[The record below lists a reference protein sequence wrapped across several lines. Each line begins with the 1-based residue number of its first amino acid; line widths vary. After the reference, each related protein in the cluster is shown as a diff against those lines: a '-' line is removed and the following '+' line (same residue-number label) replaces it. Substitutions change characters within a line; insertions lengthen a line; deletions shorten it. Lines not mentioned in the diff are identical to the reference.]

1 MLVNLS
7 IVIPLFNEEETLP
20 FLYQRISNILPELKK
35 YLLGDSLRGS
45 GEKIEV
51 LFVNDGSSDKTQSIL
66 EDIVKKDNTCRYLS
80 LSRNFGHQPAISAGL
95 LAARG
100 KAVVIMDGDLQDP
113 PELIK
118 DMISKWKEGFDVVC
132 ATRRKRKGFFL
143 KNISYKL
150 YYKLN
155 MLISD
160 FPVQRDAGD
169 FSLLDRRVVDVI
181 NNLPEKERYVRGLR
195 AWVGFRQTEIPCDR
209 MERKKGKSKY
219 GIFSLVRLAFHGILS
234 TSVKPLFLSG
244 LFCSLS
250 TLIIFGVI
258 LFSFIAKVFLPENAM
273 PKGWTSIMVTVSVL
287 SLLQLI
293 SIWLLSLYI
302 ARIYRE
308 IISRPAYVVAYDS
321 LNKEA
326 IEK

>member
-1 MLVNLS
+1 
-7 IVIPLFNEEETLP
+7 
-20 FLYQRISNILPELKK
+20 
-35 YLLGDSLRGS
+35 
-45 GEKIEV
+45 
-51 LFVNDGSSDKTQSIL
+51 
-66 EDIVKKDNTCRYLS
+66 
-80 LSRNFGHQPAISAGL
+80 
-95 LAARG
+95 
-100 KAVVIMDGDLQDP
+100 
-113 PELIK
+113 
-118 DMISKWKEGFDVVC
+118 MISKWKEGFDVVC